1 MAPFDDV
8 QRAAEAIRARTGVA
22 SHDAV
27 LVLGSGLGSYA
38 DRFSDATTV
47 SYSDIPGFPQPKA
60 VGHAGMASSVS
71 VGSKK
76 ILIYAGR
83 AHAYEGHDME
93 TIVLPVRA
101 AVAAGA
107 QTVILTNACGG
118 LADGLKPGDLTVL
131 RDHINMTTRN
141 PLVGPNDERL
151 GTRFPDLT
159 EAYDRELRT
168 KAMAVAVKQ
177 GYEMAESVYAWWL
190 GPSFETPAEITMLG
204 RLGADVVGMLTVPE
218 VIAARHMGAR
228 VAGFSLVTNYA
239 SGMSGQPLSSE
250 EVMETADSV
259 RPRIESFMDAFLAEL

>member
-1 MAPFDDV
+1 MTAFDDV
-8 QRAAEAIRARTGVA
+8 QRAAEAIRAQTGVA
-22 SHDAV
+22 NHDAV

-38 DRFSDATTV
+38 ERFSDATAV
-47 SYSDIPGFPQPKA
+47 SYSELPGFPQPKA
-60 VGHAGMASSVS
+60 VGHAGMAASVS

-76 ILIYAGR
+76 VLIYAGR

-101 AVAAGA
+101 AIAAGA

-151 GTRFPDLT
+151 GPRFPDLT

-168 KAMAVAVKQ
+168 KAIAVAAKQ
-177 GYEMAESVYAWWL
+177 GYEMVESVYAWWL

-204 RLGADVVGMLTVPE
+204 RLGADVVGMSTVPE
-218 VIAARHMGAR
+218 AIAARHMGAR

-239 SGMSGQPLSSE
+239 AGLSGQPLSSE

-259 RPRIESFMDAFLAEL
+259 RPRIEAFMDGFLAEL